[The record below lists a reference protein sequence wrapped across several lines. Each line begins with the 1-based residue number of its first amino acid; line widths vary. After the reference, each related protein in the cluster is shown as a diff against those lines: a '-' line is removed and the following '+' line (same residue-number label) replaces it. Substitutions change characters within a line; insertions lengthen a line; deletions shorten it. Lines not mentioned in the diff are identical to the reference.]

1 MLPLRKLGRSIPS
14 FIYMG
19 CSRRDLG
26 TPPRIQVSRCDPNVR
41 NVHKGNNG
49 IKLFLARMRF
59 WRGTAASTTFW
70 QFVPAS
76 PRELSGPPR
85 RAPGQGAQFRH
96 SVSLQLAERIAVKA
110 ERKCYAGAAAMA
122 SISIRKPGL
131 GRAATTRSIEAGRHP
146 PRNLA
151 RMAP

>member
-110 ERKCYAGAAAMA
+110 ERNATREQRRWPRFRLGSRVWVGQQQQGA
-122 SISIRKPGL
+122 SKRG
-131 GRAATTRSIEAGRHP
+131 GTRQGT
-146 PRNLA
+146 
-151 RMAP
+151 